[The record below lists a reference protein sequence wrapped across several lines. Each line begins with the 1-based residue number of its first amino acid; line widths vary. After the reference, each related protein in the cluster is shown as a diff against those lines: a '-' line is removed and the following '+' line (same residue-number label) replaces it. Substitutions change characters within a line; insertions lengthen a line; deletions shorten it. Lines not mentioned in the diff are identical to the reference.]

1 MARLPV
7 VTRDM
12 VPAEFVDAFD
22 ELTRPTGG
30 TITGGPYSIA
40 INSPEMAR
48 RRSSLTGYLRF
59 ESTFSKRIQELAILA
74 TARNFDCPYIWN
86 AHAPA
91 ARREGVS
98 DALVDAIR
106 DRKPLPA
113 MADDERAIVNYCN
126 EFYAN
131 HRVSASTFQIALEQF
146 GAQHLVE
153 ITALMGNYAQTAFFL
168 NAFEV
173 ELPADRS
180 EPVLPVSRNTC
191 HCERSAA
198 ISSGQETPPQERD
211 RRVVRQAHH
220 ERVAL
225 LAMTRRVRIDS

>member
-12 VPAEFVDAFD
+12 VPSEFTDAFD

-30 TITGGPYSIA
+30 TITGGPYSVA

-98 DALVDAIR
+98 DALVNAIR
-106 DRKPLPA
+106 DRQPLPDMPA
-113 MADDERAIVNYCN
+113 DERAIINFCN

-131 HRVSASTFQIALEQF
+131 HRVTASTFQIALEQF

-173 ELPADRS
+173 ELPTDRT
-180 EPVLPVSRNTC
+180 EPVLPVS
-191 HCERSAA
+191 
-198 ISSGQETPPQERD
+198 
-211 RRVVRQAHH
+211 
-220 ERVAL
+220 
-225 LAMTRRVRIDS
+225 

>member
-7 VTRDM
+7 VTQDM
-12 VPAEFVDAFD
+12 VPAEFRDAFD
-22 ELTRPTGG
+22 ELTRDTGG

-40 INSPEMAR
+40 INSPEMAK
-48 RRSSLTGYLRF
+48 RRSNLTNYLRF
-59 ESTFSKRIQELAILA
+59 ESSFSKRIQELAILA
-74 TARNFDCPYIWN
+74 TARAFDCPYIWN

-106 DRKPLPA
+106 DRQPLPL
-113 MADDERAIVNYCN
+113 MADDERAIVNFCN
-126 EFYAN
+126 EFYNN
-131 HRVSASTFQIALEQF
+131 HRISASTFQIALEQF

-173 ELPADRS
+173 ELPEERT
-180 EPVLPVSRNTC
+180 EPVLPVS
-191 HCERSAA
+191 
-198 ISSGQETPPQERD
+198 
-211 RRVVRQAHH
+211 
-220 ERVAL
+220 
-225 LAMTRRVRIDS
+225 

>member
-12 VPAEFVDAFD
+12 VPADFADAFD

-106 DRKPLPA
+106 DRQPLPD
-113 MADDERAIVNYCN
+113 MPDDERAIINFCN

-173 ELPADRS
+173 ELPADRT
-180 EPVLPVSRNTC
+180 EPVLPVS
-191 HCERSAA
+191 
-198 ISSGQETPPQERD
+198 
-211 RRVVRQAHH
+211 
-220 ERVAL
+220 
-225 LAMTRRVRIDS
+225 

>member
-12 VPAEFVDAFD
+12 VPAEFHDAFD

-59 ESTFSKRIQELAILA
+59 ESTFSKRIQELAILV

-106 DRKPLPA
+106 DRKPLPEHA
-113 MADDERAIVNYCN
+113 PLTSSAIINFCN

-173 ELPADRS
+173 ELPDDRT
-180 EPVLPVSRNTC
+180 EPVLPVS
-191 HCERSAA
+191 
-198 ISSGQETPPQERD
+198 
-211 RRVVRQAHH
+211 
-220 ERVAL
+220 
-225 LAMTRRVRIDS
+225 

>member
-7 VTRDM
+7 VARDM
-12 VPAEFVDAFD
+12 VPEEFRDAFD
-22 ELTRPTGG
+22 ELTKDTGG

-40 INSPEMAR
+40 VNSPEMAR
-48 RRSSLTGYLRF
+48 RRSHLTAYLRF
-59 ESTFSKRIQELAILA
+59 ESKFPKRIQELAILA
-74 TARNFDCPYIWN
+74 TARFFDCPYIWN

-98 DALVDAIR
+98 DALVDALR
-106 DRKPLPA
+106 DRQPLPD

-126 EFYAN
+126 EFYQH

-173 ELPADRS
+173 ELPTDRT
-180 EPVLPVSRNTC
+180 EPVLPV
-191 HCERSAA
+191 
-198 ISSGQETPPQERD
+198 G
-211 RRVVRQAHH
+211 
-220 ERVAL
+220 
-225 LAMTRRVRIDS
+225 

>member
-12 VPAEFVDAFD
+12 APAEFREAFD
-22 ELTRPTGG
+22 ELTKDTGG

-40 INSPEMAR
+40 INSPEMAQ
-48 RRSSLTGYLRF
+48 RRSHLTAYLRF
-59 ESTFSKRIQELAILA
+59 ESTFPKRIQELAILA
-74 TARNFDCPYIWN
+74 TARAFDCPYIWN

-98 DALVDAIR
+98 DALVDALR
-106 DRKPLPA
+106 DRQPLPA
-113 MADDERAIVNYCN
+113 MADDERAIINFCN

-173 ELPADRS
+173 ELPDERT
-180 EPVLPVSRNTC
+180 EPVLPVS
-191 HCERSAA
+191 
-198 ISSGQETPPQERD
+198 
-211 RRVVRQAHH
+211 
-220 ERVAL
+220 
-225 LAMTRRVRIDS
+225 